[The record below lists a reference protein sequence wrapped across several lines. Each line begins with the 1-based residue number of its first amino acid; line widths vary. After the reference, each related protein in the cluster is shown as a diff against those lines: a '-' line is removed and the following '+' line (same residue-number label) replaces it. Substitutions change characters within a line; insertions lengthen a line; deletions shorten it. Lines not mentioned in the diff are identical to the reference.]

1 LLIATVVVA
10 TCGLV
15 YELTAGAM
23 ASYLLGDSIAM
34 FSLVIGVYLSAM
46 GVGSYLTRFLPERDL
61 LERFIHV
68 EVAVGLLGGFSA
80 TLLFL
85 SFAWLD
91 ATRPVL
97 FVLVALIGILV
108 GAEIPIL
115 LGVLKDEVAFKD
127 LVARVLAFDYL
138 GALAASLLFP
148 LVLVP
153 KLGIVRTA
161 FAFGLANGVVAFVL
175 SLTYGKTLRR
185 APLLRA
191 ESFLASI
198 LLAFGLALG
207 ENIEAILEHDLYDA
221 PIILARQSRYQRIV
235 LTSTE
240 GDVRLFLN
248 GHLQFSSKDE
258 FRYHEALVHPAFAL
272 AGTRAARVLICGGGD
287 GLALREVLRYP
298 FVEHA
303 TLCDLDPEMTRL
315 FSTQS
320 ILTGL
325 NSSSYKDPRVQVV
338 NEDAMKFLEA
348 TDDLYHV
355 IIVDVPDPSNFG
367 VGKLFTR
374 SFYRLCKRHLDDEG
388 ALVVQATSPTV
399 APRSFWCIERTIA
412 AAELATQPYHV
423 HVPSFGDWGFVLA
436 TTSARPRP
444 KELLKGFPLRF
455 LNDAVLP
462 GCFEFA
468 EDQKAPPGITI
479 NRLNDQV
486 LVHYYTQEWRKE
498 ER

>member
-1 LLIATVVVA
+1 MATLVVA

-23 ASYLLGDSIAM
+23 ASYLLGDSVAM
-34 FSLVIGVYLSAM
+34 FSLVIGVYLSGM
-46 GVGSYLTRFLPERDL
+46 GLGSYVTRYLPQEGL
-61 LERFIHV
+61 LERFIQV
-68 EVAVGLLGGFSA
+68 EVAVGLLGGSSA
-80 TLLFL
+80 VLLFAA
-85 SFAWLD
+85 FAWLD

-97 FVLVALIGILV
+97 FTIVGLVGVLV

-115 LGVLKDEVAFKD
+115 LGALKEEVEFKE

-153 KLGIVRTA
+153 KLGMVRTA
-161 FAFGLANGVVAFVL
+161 FAFGLANGVVALAL
-175 SLTYGKTLRR
+175 SIRHRSELRR
-185 APLLRA
+185 PRLLRTA
-191 ESFLASI
+191 ALLASI
-198 LLAFGLALG
+198 FLALG
-207 ENIEAILEHDLYDA
+207 LGFGQRIEGVLEDDLFEA
-221 PIILARQSRYQRIV
+221 PIILARQTRYQRIV
-235 LTSTE
+235 ITSTE
-240 GDVRLFLN
+240 GDLRLFLN

-272 AGTRAARVLICGGGD
+272 AGDARRVLICGGGD

-298 FVEHA
+298 SVESA
-303 TLCDLDPEMTRL
+303 TLVDLDPEMTRL
-315 FSTQS
+315 FSTQAVLAA
-320 ILTGL
+320 I
-325 NSSSYKDPRVQVV
+325 NSRSYSDPRARVV
-338 NEDAMKFLEA
+338 NEDAMKFLEE

-355 IIVDVPDPSNFG
+355 IIVDVPDPSNFS

-374 SFYRLCKRHLDDEG
+374 SFYRLCKRHLDSEG
-388 ALVVQATSPTV
+388 SLVVQATSPTV

-412 AAELATQPYHV
+412 AAELSTEPYHV
-423 HVPSFGDWGFVLA
+423 YVPSFGDWGFVLA
-436 TTSARPRP
+436 TPTPRGRPT
-444 KELLKGFPLRF
+444 KLLATGLRF
-455 LNDAVLP
+455 LNESVLP

-468 EDQKAPPGITI
+468 NDQRAPADVGV

-486 LVHYYTQEWRKE
+486 LVHYYTEEWRKE